1 MTYIRPAVI
10 VSYSIDALVADAAA
24 CGLYLVP

>member
-1 MTYIRPAVI
+1 MSYIRPEVI

-24 CGLYLVP
+24 CGLYVVT